1 MIRVFAFSSHL
12 TIEIQHFYRITT
24 DENKDVNDNDWMLLL
39 VQSDAI
45 NLDKAFSEKWLNV
58 CICQV
63 GMYQVIES
71 VTLYYYI
78 DHHDRHKLRHDNK
91 KMWSTFTI
99 STSESVHPMYHRD
112 HPSTCPWSSS

>member
-45 NLDKAFSEKWLNV
+45 NSDKAS
-58 CICQV
+58 
-63 GMYQVIES
+63 MES
-71 VTLYYYI
+71 G
-78 DHHDRHKLRHDNK
+78 
-91 KMWSTFTI
+91 
-99 STSESVHPMYHRD
+99 
-112 HPSTCPWSSS
+112 